1 MNTLQMQYLIALA
14 DHMSFTRAAGALFIS
29 QPTLS
34 RQIELLEQ
42 ELGFPLVQRGK
53 KQISLTAAGQIMLD
67 TARQMLRL
75 LESGREQGLRISA
88 GSAGFL
94 RIGALDSIGGHVL
107 IPNLI
112 RPYREAWPDVE
123 LSLERHSF
131 HTLRD
136 RLELGSLDVTLT
148 AAIDCENM
156 NAVELHPFATFQ
168 KVLLM
173 SRHHPLAGRTDLT
186 PIQFKDELFLLP
198 GEEDSP
204 GRREA
209 LFATTEPYGFL
220 PSRTRTTPNLE
231 SAFFSVAAGLGVM
244 IVDMSTKYV
253 QDPQCTYLPLP
264 GDVPPCAKLMAVRK
278 RANQNPAALEFM
290 SYLSSLE
297 NRELNRS
304 L

>member
-14 DHMSFTRAAGALFIS
+14 DHMSFTRAAAALFIS

-42 ELGFPLVQRGK
+42 ELGFQLVQREK
-53 KQISLTAAGQIMLD
+53 KQISLTPAGQIMLD

-75 LESGREQGLRISA
+75 LETGREQGLRISA
-88 GSAGFL
+88 GSAGLL
-94 RIGALDSIGGHVL
+94 RIGFLDSIGGHIL

-136 RLELGSLDVTLT
+136 RLELGSLDVILT
-148 AAIDCENM
+148 ADIDCENM
-156 NAVELHPFATFQ
+156 NAVEFYPFATFQ

-173 SRHHPLAGRTDLT
+173 SRHHPFAGRTDLI
-186 PIQFKDELFLLP
+186 PAHFKDELFFLP

-220 PSRTRTTPNLE
+220 PSRICTTPNLE
-231 SAFFSVAAGLGVM
+231 SAFFNVAAGLGVM

-253 QDPQCTYLPLP
+253 QDPQCTYLRLP
-264 GDVPPCAKLMAVRK
+264 GEVPPCAKLMAVCK
-278 RANQNPAALEFM
+278 RANQNPAALEFI
-290 SYLSSLE
+290 SYLSRQIQSP
-297 NRELNRS
+297 S
-304 L
+304 ISG